1 MKKIITIA
9 TIIVIIIIAFFIKFN
24 YKKIK
29 SGNNITIKSADDVKK
44 YILGINSYE
53 ATFKVEINSNKNNNS
68 YVIKEQYVKENGI
81 YKQEVVEPENIKGL
95 KTIYDGSSLK
105 IENSN
110 INLSKIYE
118 NYQCIGDNV
127 LSLSCF
133 IDDFLDSGENKI
145 IDNENEIIL
154 ETSAK
159 NGNKYINHKK
169 LYIDKK
175 TSNPT
180 KMEIQDVTQKNII
193 YILYNEIKI
202 NNLQTDDVLAFKLKP
217 IESDI

>member
-1 MKKIITIA
+1 MKKIITVI
-9 TIIVIIIIAFFIKFN
+9 TIIIVVIIAFFIKFN

-29 SGNNITIKSADDVKK
+29 SGNNISIKSADDVKN
-44 YILGINSYE
+44 YILGISSYE

-68 YVIKEQYVKENGI
+68 YLIKEQYIKENGI
-81 YKQEVVEPENIKGL
+81 YKQEVLEPENIKGVT
-95 KTIYDGSSLK
+95 TIYDGSSLK

-118 NYQCIGDNV
+118 NYQCLGDNA
-127 LSLSCF
+127 LSLSAF
-133 IDDFLDSGENKI
+133 IDDFLDSGENKVTE
-145 IDNENEIIL
+145 NENEIIL

-159 NGNKYINHKK
+159 NGNKYINHKR

-175 TSNPT
+175 TSKPT
-180 KMEIQDVTQKNII
+180 KMEVQDITQKNTI

-202 NNLQTDDVLAFKLKP
+202 NNLQKEDVLAFKLSP
-217 IESDI
+217 LENDI

>member
-1 MKKIITIA
+1 MKKIITII
-9 TIIVIIIIAFFIKFN
+9 TIIIVAIIAFFIKFN

-29 SGNNITIKSADDVKK
+29 SGNNITIKSADDVKN

-68 YVIKEQYVKENGI
+68 YVIKEQYVKETGI
-81 YKQEVVEPENIKGL
+81 YKQEVLEPENIKGL

-118 NYQCIGDNV
+118 NYQCIGDNL

-133 IDDFLDSGENKI
+133 IDDFLDSGENNI
-145 IDNENEIIL
+145 SENENEIIL
-154 ETSAK
+154 EASAK
-159 NGNKYINHKK
+159 NGNKYINYKK

>member
-68 YVIKEQYVKENGI
+68 YVIKEQYVKETRI
-81 YKQEVVEPENIKGL
+81 YKQEVLEPENIKGL
-95 KTIYDGSSLK
+95 KTIYDGASLK

-118 NYQCIGDNV
+118 NYQCIGDNL

-175 TSNPT
+175 TSKPT

>member
-29 SGNNITIKSADDVKK
+29 SGNNITIKSADDVKN

-81 YKQEVVEPENIKGL
+81 YKQEVLEPENIKGL

-118 NYQCIGDNV
+118 NYQCIGDNL

-133 IDDFLDSGENKI
+133 IDDFLDSGENNI
-145 IDNENEIIL
+145 SENENEIIL

-159 NGNKYINHKK
+159 NGNKYINYKK

-175 TSNPT
+175 TSKPT
-180 KMEIQDVTQKNII
+180 KMEIQDVTQKNTI

-202 NNLQTDDVLAFKLKP
+202 NNLQKDDVLAFKLSP

>member
-9 TIIVIIIIAFFIKFN
+9 TIIVIIIIVFFIKFN
-24 YKKIK
+24 YKNIK

-81 YKQEVVEPENIKGL
+81 YKQEVLEPENIKGL

>member
-81 YKQEVVEPENIKGL
+81 YKQEIVEPENIKGL

>member
-53 ATFKVEINSNKNNNS
+53 AIFKVEINSNKNNNS
-68 YVIKEQYVKENGI
+68 YVIKEQYVKETGI
-81 YKQEVVEPENIKGL
+81 YKQEVLEPENIKGL
-95 KTIYDGSSLK
+95 KTIYDGASLK

-118 NYQCIGDNV
+118 NYQCIGDNL

-133 IDDFLDSGENKI
+133 IDDFLDSGENNI
-145 IDNENEIIL
+145 SENENEIIL
-154 ETSAK
+154 EASAK

-175 TSNPT
+175 TSKPT

-202 NNLQTDDVLAFKLKP
+202 NNLQADDVLAFKLNS

>member
-9 TIIVIIIIAFFIKFN
+9 TIIVIIIIVFFIKFN
-24 YKKIK
+24 YKNIK

-81 YKQEVVEPENIKGL
+81 YKQEVLEPENIKGL

-145 IDNENEIIL
+145 TDNENEIIL

-175 TSNPT
+175 TSSPT

-202 NNLQTDDVLAFKLKP
+202 NNLQKDDVLAFKLSP

>member
-9 TIIVIIIIAFFIKFN
+9 IIIVMIILIFFLKSN
-24 YKKIK
+24 YKLFK
-29 SGNNITIKSADDVKK
+29 SGNNISIKSADDIRK
-44 YILGINSYE
+44 YILDISSYE
-53 ATFKVEINSNKNNNS
+53 ATYKLEINSNKNNNS
-68 YVIKEQYVKENGI
+68 YLIKEQYIKENGI
-81 YKQEVVEPENIKGL
+81 YKQEILEPENIKGL

-118 NYQCIGDNV
+118 NYQCIGDNS
-127 LSLSCF
+127 LSLSSF
-133 IDDFLDSGENKI
+133 IDDYLDSGENNVTE
-145 IDNENEIIL
+145 NENEIIL
-154 ETSAK
+154 EASAK

-175 TSNPT
+175 TSKPT
-180 KMEIQDVTQKNII
+180 KMEIQDVTQKNTI

-202 NNLQTDDVLAFKLKP
+202 NNLQKEDVLAFKLSP
-217 IESDI
+217 LESDI

>member
-53 ATFKVEINSNKNNNS
+53 AIFKVEINSNKNNNS
-68 YVIKEQYVKENGI
+68 YVIKEQYVKETGI
-81 YKQEVVEPENIKGL
+81 YKQEVLEPENIKGL
-95 KTIYDGSSLK
+95 KTIYDGASLK

-118 NYQCIGDNV
+118 NYQCIGDNL

-133 IDDFLDSGENKI
+133 IDDFLDSGENNI
-145 IDNENEIIL
+145 SENENEIIL
-154 ETSAK
+154 EASAK

-175 TSNPT
+175 TSKPT
-180 KMEIQDVTQKNII
+180 KMEIQDVTQKNTI

-202 NNLQTDDVLAFKLKP
+202 NNLQADDVLAFKLSP

>member
-29 SGNNITIKSADDVKK
+29 SGNNITIKSANDVKK

>member
-53 ATFKVEINSNKNNNS
+53 AIFKVEINSNKNNNS
-68 YVIKEQYVKENGI
+68 YVIKEQYVKETGI
-81 YKQEVVEPENIKGL
+81 YKQEVLEPENIKGL
-95 KTIYDGSSLK
+95 KTIYDGASLK

-118 NYQCIGDNV
+118 NYQCIGDNL

-133 IDDFLDSGENKI
+133 IDDFLDSGENNI
-145 IDNENEIIL
+145 SENENEIIL
-154 ETSAK
+154 EARAK

-175 TSNPT
+175 TSKPT

-202 NNLQTDDVLAFKLKP
+202 NNLQADDVLAFKLNS

>member
-1 MKKIITIA
+1 MKKIITII
-9 TIIVIIIIAFFIKFN
+9 TIIIVVIIAFFIKFN

-29 SGNNITIKSADDVKK
+29 FGNNISIKSADDVKN
-44 YILGINSYE
+44 YILGIGSYE

-68 YVIKEQYVKENGI
+68 YLIKEQYVKENGI
-81 YKQEVVEPENIKGL
+81 YKQEVLEPENIKGL
-95 KTIYDGSSLK
+95 KTVYDGSSLK

-110 INLSKIYE
+110 INLNKIYE
-118 NYQCIGDNV
+118 NYQCIGDNL
-127 LSLSCF
+127 LSLSAF
-133 IDDFLDSGENKI
+133 IDDFLDSGENKVTE
-145 IDNENEIIL
+145 DENEIIL

-175 TSNPT
+175 TSKPT
-180 KMEIQDVTQKNII
+180 KMEIQDVTQKNTI

-202 NNLQTDDVLAFKLKP
+202 NNLQKEDVLAFKLDQ
-217 IESDI
+217 IEDDI

>member
-53 ATFKVEINSNKNNNS
+53 AIFKVEINSNKNNNS
-68 YVIKEQYVKENGI
+68 YVIKEQYVKKTGI
-81 YKQEVVEPENIKGL
+81 YKQEVLEPENIKGL
-95 KTIYDGSSLK
+95 KTIYDGASLK

-118 NYQCIGDNV
+118 NYQCIGDNL

-133 IDDFLDSGENKI
+133 IDDFLDSGENNI
-145 IDNENEIIL
+145 SENENEIIL
-154 ETSAK
+154 EASAK

-175 TSNPT
+175 TSKPT

-202 NNLQTDDVLAFKLKP
+202 NNLQADDVLAFKLNS